1 MTEPLPPGADS
12 GARSLADILREAGI
26 DSTGRGGRRRRPDA
40 EPAPEPGPERE
51 PEPGRDPEPEPGPE
65 PGPER
70 EPEPEPEP
78 APESAPED
86 RRGSVLGPLVGWLLF
101 AVELVIAAVV
111 GVLVWYSFRLLW
123 ELYPYA
129 AALAAPV
136 ALTGLVAGGSCCA
149 ADGHP
154 SRWASLRWPRWCW
167 SGRCSWCCRP
177 PRSWPGP
184 DGDPARPCQ
193 GPGRQG
199 GPVDDVDLPR
209 VGGPGLRAG
218 GDHGVRRHR
227 GHGVDRRGQPGR
239 RRPASAT

>member
-1 MTEPLPPGADS
+1 MTEPLPPGTDS
-12 GARSLADILREAGI
+12 DARSLADILREAGI

-40 EPAPEPGPERE
+40 EPAPEPEPERE
-51 PEPGRDPEPEPGPE
+51 PEPGRDPEPGPGPE

-136 ALTGLVAGGSCCA
+136 ALTGLVAGGQ
-149 ADGHP
+149 
-154 SRWASLRWPRWCW
+154 L
-167 SGRCSWCCRP
+167 
-177 PRSWPGP
+177 
-184 DGDPARPCQ
+184 
-193 GPGRQG
+193 
-199 GPVDDVDLPR
+199 L
-209 VGGPGLRAG
+209 
-218 GDHGVRRHR
+218 
-227 GHGVDRRGQPGR
+227 R
-239 RRPASAT
+239 RRRSPEPLGLPALAALVLVGTLLVVLPAAAVLAGT